1 MRFFE
6 INAVATSVE
15 RCGEGNDGCKKS
27 KKSKKSAECRVAL
40 RSRGGGLTSHKCQA
54 REGNMFIKNTSA
66 TNIPSFIGAQA
77 FATCT
82 YHEMNRFPALVVYH
96 LRKSGFKRQ
105 EKKKV
110 QGQSC

>member
-66 TNIPSFIGAQA
+66 TNIPSFKLLLRILINEMKSIHLYSFQA
-77 FATCT
+77 
-82 YHEMNRFPALVVYH
+82 
-96 LRKSGFKRQ
+96 
-105 EKKKV
+105 
-110 QGQSC
+110 

>member
-15 RCGEGNDGCKKS
+15 RCGEGNDGC

-66 TNIPSFIGAQA
+66 TNIPSFIGAHA
-77 FATCT
+77 FATYT
-82 YHEMNRFPALVVYH
+82 YHEMKSIVYTVFR
-96 LRKSGFKRQ
+96 LGL
-105 EKKKV
+105 
-110 QGQSC
+110 

>member
-15 RCGEGNDGCKKS
+15 RCGEGNDGC

-66 TNIPSFIGAQA
+66 TIILSFIGAQA
-77 FATCT
+77 FVTYT
-82 YHEMNRFPALVVYH
+82 YHEIKSIHLHSFQAWSLNRVKLN
-96 LRKSGFKRQ
+96 KSVF
-105 EKKKV
+105 
-110 QGQSC
+110 SCP